1 LQVGAFLARAV
12 DGRQSKARPLEPDER
27 KTMARYLGVALR
39 IIILGHFL
47 FVAILGIY
55 AAETGA
61 RVFRYM
67 GF

>member
-1 LQVGAFLARAV
+1 MSEKIAKF
-12 DGRQSKARPLEPDER
+12 
-27 KTMARYLGVALR
+27 LGVTLR
-39 IIILGHFL
+39 VIVLGHLL
-47 FVAILGIY
+47 FVAVLGIY

>member
-1 LQVGAFLARAV
+1 LHAEAFLARAMG
-12 DGRQSKARPLEPDER
+12 GRRLGRFEPNVRE
-27 KTMARYLGVALR
+27 TMARYLGVALR

>member
-1 LQVGAFLARAV
+1 MTLPAT
-12 DGRQSKARPLEPDER
+12 
-27 KTMARYLGVALR
+27 KTRIAMARYIGVALR